1 MLLDSMSTLSST
13 TSGSSLNAMCQYFS
27 KTKTESKIKLSVI
40 DRWSTSLKLVKTF
53 ADNIQ
58 NVLET
63 FQQSKRKEV
72 ILLFSA
78 HSIPQYLMDRGDPYP
93 AEVGATVLLVMEEL
107 KWCNPYRLVWQSKV
121 GVVPWLK
128 PGTKETIKDF
138 VKGGYKNIIL
148 IPISFVNEHI
158 ETLHELD
165 IEYANDLAKQ
175 VGADRI
181 ARCPTP
187 NDHPVFI
194 NGMADLVHTHLQ
206 HGPRV
211 NPQLLLRLP
220 KQINP
225 SCGNTIDWLE
235 KISKA

>member
-1 MLLDSMSTLSST
+1 MPLNLMSTLSST

-27 KTKTESKIKLSVI
+27 KRKTESKIKLSVI

-107 KWCNPYRLVWQSKV
+107 KWCNPYQLVWQSKV

-165 IEYANDLAKQ
+165 IEYANDLAKK

-181 ARCPTP
+181 ARCPAP

-194 NGMADLVHTHLQ
+194 DGMADLVFSHLQ
-206 HGPRV
+206 MD
-211 NPQLLLRLP
+211 Q
-220 KQINP
+220 
-225 SCGNTIDWLE
+225 E
-235 KISKA
+235 